1 MVKLTQILGTDSLSS
16 SRIVINDN
24 FSIIANTLENYQEYF
39 DENGVYSSVIIS
51 KNAEG
56 TIDFKT
62 DENHSRMVVSPN
74 GVEINGE
81 LTVHNNATFNDA
93 IFDNIDVKQIN
104 LNSSDN
110 NDKIKIVGDVEIV
123 GDLSVTGETP
133 GGGGSSSTIS
143 KISLEEFNSKG
154 TEVGY
159 IETYNIGYYVEA
171 SSRADIKYDVI
182 RTFINSNPAKILQ
195 YVNKPFIIIGK
206 GCQLSLRGNP
216 LPDNVLTN
224 GMLSPDRNYVYCP
237 GFRSYE
243 EAVSKIT
250 EVKIYPLVLN
260 NIVYLNIEF
269 SSVMRQN

>member
-62 DENHSRMVVSPN
+62 DENHSRMVVSPT

-81 LTVHNNATFNDA
+81 LTVHNNATFEDA

-110 NDKIKIVGDVEIV
+110 NDKIKIVGDVEIT
-123 GDLSVTGETP
+123 GDLTVTGEAP
-133 GGGGSSSTIS
+133 GGGGSSSIIN
-143 KISLEEFNSKG
+143 KISIEEFNTRG
-154 TEVGY
+154 VELGY
-159 IETYNIGYYVEA
+159 IETYNIGCYVEA

-182 RTFINSNPAKILQ
+182 RTFINSNPVKILQ
-195 YVNKPFIIIGK
+195 YVNKPFIVIGK
-206 GCQLSLRGNP
+206 GCQLSLQENP

-237 GFRSYE
+237 GFRSYG

-269 SSVMRQN
+269 SSVIRQN